1 MVNLIIVVNKIVLI
15 KSTKIYLSNLKMLWL
30 NYLMLINWALTIFYP
45 LRYYYTLLNT
55 LQYQEVATANK
66 KYHKIESRGSG
77 LSP

>member
-45 LRYYYTLLNT
+45 LRSYYTLLNT
-55 LQYQEVATANK
+55 LQYQEVATSNK